1 MQPAPGPRRR
11 NLRRTLRGIPAGRR
25 TTHPVET
32 AYGHKQRERDRLA
45 MWAAAIAAVTTSQ
58 GES

>member
-25 TTHPVET
+25 ATHPVET
-32 AYGHKQRERDRLA
+32 AYGRKHRDQEWLA
-45 MWAAAIAAVTTSQ
+45 ARAAAGATAEQ
-58 GES
+58 EES